1 MRASH
6 GANVHLTVTFSLVFD
21 NFPAKQHSTF
31 RNAHYMLSICFA
43 FGLIC
48 RRHSPLAAPRMVL
61 ASTFSAWH
69 GTWNRQESFRIDL
82 ERLCQHGV
90 FLGSCPR
97 IWSLLVFPANVLGS
111 FLSWIIRSQFRLRKW
126 STWDAA
132 QSAWNSANVLLKG
145 LMSFFS
151 LRSLSQRATNA
162 VSWPFVFSWALSQ
175 ISLEKET
182 WSIVKH
188 HISRFAHVV
197 NVVKQ
202 RYLDEFWKANVWVA
216 VWVAHDSVYP
226 ASATQVPCSC
236 PLGLSSIK
244 MALRMVALQHWSRTH
259 HSAAVAIEQLILFK
273 IASDAEGHSFSPQ
286 LHPGCLGATAMGRIC
301 GIIRYQALVKE
312 WGEGLKVVE
321 VKADFLVCR
330 CSVVV
335 DIPET
340 LWHK

>member
-1 MRASH
+1 MLLSLP
-6 GANVHLTVTFSLVFD
+6 GTLLTSFSKAWCPFSVFD
-21 NFPAKQHSTF
+21 P
-31 RNAHYMLSICFA
+31 
-43 FGLIC
+43 
-48 RRHSPLAAPRMVL
+48 
-61 ASTFSAWH
+61 SAREPP
-69 GTWNRQESFRIDL
+69 TQ
-82 ERLCQHGV
+82 
-90 FLGSCPR
+90 FLG
-97 IWSLLVFPANVLGS
+97 L
-111 FLSWIIRSQFRLRKW
+111 
-126 STWDAA
+126 
-132 QSAWNSANVLLKG
+132 
-145 LMSFFS
+145 FFS
-151 LRSLSQRATNA
+151 LGHSPRFLLRKRHEAS
-162 VSWPFVFSWALSQ
+162 
-175 ISLEKET
+175 

-188 HISRFAHVV
+188 HISRFAH
-197 NVVKQ
+197 VVKQ
-202 RYLDEFWKANVWVA
+202 RYLDEFWKANVWEA

-244 MALRMVALQHWSRTH
+244 MALRMVALQHWARTH
-259 HSAAVAIEQLILFK
+259 HSAAVAIEQLTLFK

-286 LHPGCLGATAMGRIC
+286 LHPACLGATAMGRIC